1 MYYFNAL
8 TNISEVAE
16 GKRGRIEEIRR
27 KQHVSGFNSIFA
39 VAPVQMAKLYYKKFQ
54 QQMGEKPEKRL
65 RVTVIFSYGANE
77 GEEDGSLD
85 EKNPEDTITL

>member
-27 KQHVSGFNSIFA
+27 KQRVSGFNSIFA
-39 VAPVQMAKLYYKKFQ
+39 VAPVQMAKLYYEEFQ
-54 QQMGEKPEKRL
+54 RQMSEKPEKRL

-85 EKNPEDTITL
+85 EENPEDTITL